1 MAKPQE
7 VKLTLSQAEQSR
19 GLQIKQQVDLAVAK
33 LQQGNA
39 DMAVALLKRTL
50 QTTPVQFP
58 GYDVITHNLSV
69 AYKQLIEE
77 MFKAPDVTPIT
88 PFAREVL
95 ALELRG
101 HLAGDVNFR
110 SAFADTFHKL
120 GLVFYRHRQHEVA
133 LHCFRKAIAIQ
144 PCPSYYVDLTMSVA
158 YLKTP
163 ARLVDYTTAL
173 KPEQLGRHIFI
184 TCVMKSGSTFLK
196 NTLVKLTGFKD
207 MFSVFASLQNEHE
220 LDLPIIAKFAGDN
233 TVTQQ
238 HARASEANL
247 QLMQAFGI
255 RPVVLVRNVYDSVI
269 SLLDFYRSGF
279 TFSTYFDRDDFLA
292 LAEEDQIELI
302 IDNAIPW
309 YFQFVASWQR
319 VERERRLQMHWLTYE
334 ELIADKPGTIEQLLA
349 FYGIAAPRSAIEEAI
364 HVTEADNAN
373 NRFNKGVAGRGKAG
387 LTPQQKERVTRLAR
401 YYPKIDFGCLGL

>member
-1 MAKPQE
+1 MAQTQE
-7 VKLTLSQAEQSR
+7 VKLTLSAQEQARAQ
-19 GLQIKQQVDLAVAK
+19 QIKTQVDLAVQK
-33 LQQGNA
+33 LNAGNA
-39 DMAVALLKRTL
+39 EMAIALLKRVL

-58 GYDVITHNLSV
+58 GYDVIVHNLLV
-69 AYKQLIEE
+69 AYKQRIEQ
-77 MFKAPDVTPIT
+77 MFKAEDFTPIT
-88 PFAREVL
+88 PYAREVL
-95 ALELRG
+95 ALQLRG
-101 HLAGDVNFR
+101 QLTQDVNFR
-110 SAFADTFHKL
+110 TAFADVFHSL
-120 GLVFYRHRQHEVA
+120 GLVFYRHRQHEPA
-133 LHCFRKAIAIQ
+133 LHCFRKAIATQ
-144 PCPSYYVDLTMSVA
+144 PCPSYYVDLTMSQA

-173 KPEQLGRHIFI
+173 KPEQLGRHLFI

-207 MFSVFASLQNEHE
+207 MFAVYASLQNEHE
-220 LDLPIIAKFAGDN
+220 LDRPVIARFAADN

-279 TFSTYFDRDDFLA
+279 TFSTYFDRDDFRA
-292 LAEEDQIELI
+292 MPEELQIELI

-319 VERERRLQMHWLTYE
+319 VEREKRLQVHWLTYE
-334 ELIADKPGTIEQLLA
+334 ELIADKAGTIERLLA
-349 FYGIAAPRSAIEEAI
+349 FYGMAAPRSAIEAAI
-364 HVTEADNAN
+364 QATEADGEN
-373 NRFNKGVAGRGKAG
+373 NRFNKGVAGRGKAK
-387 LTPQQKERVTRLAR
+387 LTPQQKEQVARFAR
-401 YYPKIDFGCLGL
+401 YFPAADFRCLGV